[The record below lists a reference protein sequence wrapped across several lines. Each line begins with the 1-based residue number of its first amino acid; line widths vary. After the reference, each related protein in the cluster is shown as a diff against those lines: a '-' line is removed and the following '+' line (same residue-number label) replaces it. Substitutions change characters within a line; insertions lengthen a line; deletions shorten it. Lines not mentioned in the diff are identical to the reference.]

1 MEDLPIPPFYI
12 AVVAILFL
20 RWLISKAQKAALRR
34 EEMRNQRKRGF
45 QPAPPPRPAP
55 SSAEQASRTSEP
67 PRPVQPSRPEAPA
80 RPAQTVPE
88 TLQELFEMRRQAI
101 AEAQREASKPPPIP
115 PPIPETAKKEEP
127 KAEPIKVAPLQPVLR
142 DKTRLR
148 RKRSSIVADFADRD
162 QIRKAVIL
170 KEVLDKPKGFD
181 L

>member
-1 MEDLPIPPFYI
+1 MDDFPIPPFYI

-45 QPAPPPRPAP
+45 QPTPPPQPAP
-55 SSAEQASRTSEP
+55 SSPEPASRP
-67 PRPVQPSRPEAPA
+67 AQPQRPEEPA

-101 AEAQREASKPPPIP
+101 AEAEREASKPPPIP
-115 PPIPETAKKEEP
+115 PPIPETAKKEERV
-127 KAEPIKVAPLQPVLR
+127 EPIKVTPAQPVPR
-142 DKTRLR
+142 EKTRLP
-148 RKRSSIVADFADRD
+148 RKKSSIVADFADRD